1 MAGWVGCEA
10 IKTVLITLPQCLCAV
25 QAAGDWM
32 ISIPDSNADLSKQ
45 CDVHT
50 FRASAKGGQHVNKTE
65 SAVRITHRETK
76 IVVTCQDERSQH
88 RNKEIA
94 FSRLRK
100 KLEGL
105 NKKRKKRIPTR
116 ATRASKERRLQ
127 AKKNQSTKK
136 DFRKKSFSEEWCI
149 WQTAKKTNDKK

>member
-1 MAGWVGCEA
+1 M
-10 IKTVLITLPQCLCAV
+10 IT
-25 QAAGDWM
+25 
-32 ISIPDSNADLSKQ
+32 IPESNTDLLKQ
-45 CDVHT
+45 CKVDT
-50 FRASAKGGQHVNKTE
+50 FRASGKGGQHVNKTE

-116 ATRASKERRLQ
+116 ATRGSKERRLQ

-136 DFRKKSFSEEWCI
+136 DFRKQPFEEE
-149 WQTAKKTNDKK
+149 